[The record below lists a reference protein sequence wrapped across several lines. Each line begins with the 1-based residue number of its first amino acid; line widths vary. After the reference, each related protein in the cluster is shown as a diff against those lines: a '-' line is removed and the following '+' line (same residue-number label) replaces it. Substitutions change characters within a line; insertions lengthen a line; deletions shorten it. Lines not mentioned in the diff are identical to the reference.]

1 MLLHYAKYK
10 IAIVCEKLCLA
21 LRKAA
26 NYITCQLIV
35 FIYSTE
41 SFLQGKGEDP
51 FVFTNNS
58 FRINVNLS
66 IYL

>member
-10 IAIVCEKLCLA
+10 IAIVCENLYLA

-26 NYITCQLIV
+26 NYITRQLIV

-41 SFLQGKGEDP
+41 SFLQGKGEDS

-58 FRINVNLS
+58 FRINVDLS
-66 IYL
+66 I